1 MSVSTILDDIEN
13 LVVDAK
19 RMPLTNSIFISE
31 SDLVRLLDNLRQ
43 ELPNELA
50 NAQEIMDSRDEIL
63 NQARGES
70 EQIISRAKD
79 TAEQMIDESK
89 IVQESKEKAE
99 LIMEQATAQQK
110 ELTEH
115 AYQQARQLR
124 VNANSYASQVF
135 DHMILNVG
143 NALEVLKQ
151 ARDELHKMPV
161 EPEMPPAEPQPM
173 APAEIP
179 EPEA

>member
-1 MSVSTILDDIEN
+1 MSVNTILDEIEN
-13 LVVDAK
+13 LVVDGK
-19 RMPLTNSIFISE
+19 RIPLTNRSLIDE
-31 SDLVRLLDNLRQ
+31 MELVHLVDNLRQ
-43 ELPNELA
+43 ELPLEIQNAQQIMDSKDALLNDARTEAEQILA
-50 NAQEIMDSRDEIL
+50 NARE
-63 NQARGES
+63 
-70 EQIISRAKD
+70 
-79 TAEQMIDESK
+79 TADQMTDESK
-89 IVQESKEKAE
+89 IVRESKEKVE

>member
-99 LIMEQATAQQK
+99 LIMEQTKAQAK
-110 ELTEH
+110 ELYETS
-115 AYQQARQLR
+115 YQQARQLR
-124 VNANSYASQVF
+124 LNANNYANQVF
-135 DHMILNVG
+135 DHLILNVG

-151 ARDELHKMPV
+151 ARDELQKMPV
-161 EPEMPPAEPQPM
+161 EPELPPADPQPM
-173 APAEIP
+173 APAELP
-179 EPEA
+179 EE

>member
-1 MSVSTILDDIEN
+1 MSVSTILDEIEN

-50 NAQEIMDSRDEIL
+50 NAQEIMDSRDDLL
-63 NQARGES
+63 NEARVQGE
-70 EQIISRAKD
+70 EIISRAKE
-79 TAEQMIDESK
+79 TAEQMTDESK
-89 IVQESKEKAE
+89 IVHESQEKAQ
-99 LIMEQATAQQK
+99 LIMEQTKAQAK
-110 ELTEH
+110 ELYENS
-115 AYQQARQLR
+115 YQQARQLR
-124 VNANSYASQVF
+124 LNANNYANQVF
-135 DHMILNVG
+135 DHLILNVG

-151 ARDELHKMPV
+151 ARDELQKMPV

-179 EPEA
+179 EA

>member
-1 MSVSTILDDIEN
+1 MSVSTILDEIEN

-50 NAQEIMDSRDEIL
+50 NAQEIMDSRDEIM

-70 EQIISRAKD
+70 EQIISRAKE
-79 TAEQMIDESK
+79 TADQMTDQSK
-89 IVQESKEKAE
+89 IVQESQEKAQ
-99 LIMEQATAQQK
+99 LIMEQTKAQSK
-110 ELTEH
+110 ELFENS
-115 AYQQARQLR
+115 YQQARQLR
-124 VNANSYASQVF
+124 LNANNYANQVF
-135 DHMILNVG
+135 DHLILNVG

-151 ARDELHKMPV
+151 ARDELQKMPV
-161 EPEMPPAEPQPM
+161 EPELPPAEPQPM
-173 APAEIP
+173 APAEL
-179 EPEA
+179 PEA

>member
-89 IVQESKEKAE
+89 IVRESQEKAE
-99 LIMEQATAQQK
+99 LIMEQTKAQAK
-110 ELTEH
+110 ELYETS
-115 AYQQARQLR
+115 YQQARQLR
-124 VNANSYASQVF
+124 LNANNYANQVF
-135 DHMILNVG
+135 DHLILNVG

-151 ARDELHKMPV
+151 ARDELQKMPV
-161 EPEMPPAEPQPM
+161 EPELPPAEPQPM
-173 APAEIP
+173 APAELP
-179 EPEA
+179 EE

>member
-63 NQARGES
+63 NHARGEA

-79 TAEQMIDESK
+79 TAEEMIDESR
-89 IVQESKEKAE
+89 IVQASKEKAE
-99 LIMEQATAQQK
+99 LIMEQTKGQAK
-110 ELTEH
+110 ELYDNS
-115 AYQQARQLR
+115 YQQARQLR
-124 VNANSYASQVF
+124 LDANNYANQVF
-135 DHMILNVG
+135 DHLILNVG

-151 ARDELHKMPV
+151 ARDELQKMPV
-161 EPEMPPAEPQPM
+161 EPETPPAEPQPM
-173 APAEIP
+173 APTEL
-179 EPEA
+179 PEA

>member
-63 NQARGES
+63 NQARGDA
-70 EQIISRAKD
+70 EQIISRAKE
-79 TAEQMIDESK
+79 TADQMTDESK
-89 IVQESKEKAE
+89 IVKESQEKSE
-99 LIMEQATAQQK
+99 LIMEQTKAQSK
-110 ELTEH
+110 EMFESS
-115 AYQQARQLR
+115 YQQARQLR
-124 VNANSYASQVF
+124 VNANNYANQVF
-135 DHMILNVG
+135 DHLILNVG

-151 ARDELHKMPV
+151 ARDELQKMPV

-173 APAEIP
+173 APAELP
-179 EPEA
+179 EV

>member
-19 RMPLTNSIFISE
+19 RMTLTNSIFISE

-99 LIMEQATAQQK
+99 LIMEQTKAQAK
-110 ELTEH
+110 ELYETS
-115 AYQQARQLR
+115 YQQARQLR
-124 VNANSYASQVF
+124 LNANNYANQVF
-135 DHMILNVG
+135 DHLILNVG

-151 ARDELHKMPV
+151 ARDELQKMPV
-161 EPEMPPAEPQPM
+161 EPELPPAEPQPM
-173 APAEIP
+173 APAELP
-179 EPEA
+179 EE

>member
-99 LIMEQATAQQK
+99 LIMEQTKAQAK
-110 ELTEH
+110 ELYETS
-115 AYQQARQLR
+115 YQQARQLR
-124 VNANSYASQVF
+124 LNANNYANQVF
-135 DHMILNVG
+135 DHLILNVG

-151 ARDELHKMPV
+151 ARDELQKMPV
-161 EPEMPPAEPQPM
+161 EPELPPAEPQPM
-173 APAEIP
+173 APTELP
-179 EPEA
+179 EE

>member
-1 MSVSTILDDIEN
+1 MSVNTILDEIEN
-13 LVVDAK
+13 LVVDGK
-19 RMPLTNSIFISE
+19 RIPLTNRSLIDE
-31 SDLVRLLDNLRQ
+31 MELVHLVDNLRQ
-43 ELPNELA
+43 ELPNEIQ
-50 NAQEIMDSRDEIL
+50 NAHEIL
-63 NQARGES
+63 DSKDDILNEARVEAEKIISQARDIAG
-70 EQIISRAKD
+70 
-79 TAEQMIDESK
+79 QMTDESK
-89 IVQESKEKAE
+89 IVRESKEKAE
-99 LIMEQATAQQK
+99 LIMAQATAQQK

-151 ARDELHKMPV
+151 ARDELQKMPI

-173 APAEIP
+173 APVEIP
-179 EPEA
+179 EA

>member
-1 MSVSTILDDIEN
+1 MSVSTILDEIEN

-50 NAQEIMDSRDEIL
+50 NAQEIMDSRDDLL
-63 NQARGES
+63 NEARVQGE
-70 EQIISRAKD
+70 EIISRAKE
-79 TAEQMIDESK
+79 TAEQMTDESK
-89 IVQESKEKAE
+89 IVHESQEKAQ
-99 LIMEQATAQQK
+99 LIMEQTKAQAK
-110 ELTEH
+110 ELYENS
-115 AYQQARQLR
+115 YQQARQLR
-124 VNANSYASQVF
+124 LNANNYANQVF
-135 DHMILNVG
+135 DHLILNVG

-151 ARDELHKMPV
+151 ARDELQKMPV

-173 APAEIP
+173 APAELP
-179 EPEA
+179 ET

>member
-79 TAEQMIDESK
+79 TAEQMIEESK

-99 LIMEQATAQQK
+99 LIMEQTKAQAK
-110 ELTEH
+110 ELYETS
-115 AYQQARQLR
+115 YQQARQLR
-124 VNANSYASQVF
+124 LNANNYANQVF
-135 DHMILNVG
+135 DHLILNVG

-151 ARDELHKMPV
+151 ARDELQKMPV
-161 EPEMPPAEPQPM
+161 EPELPPAEPQPM

-179 EPEA
+179 EA

>member
-63 NQARGES
+63 NQARGDS

-79 TAEQMIDESK
+79 TAEQMINESK
-89 IVQESKEKAE
+89 IVQESQEKAA
-99 LIMEQATAQQK
+99 LIMEQTKAQAK
-110 ELTEH
+110 ELYENS
-115 AYQQARQLR
+115 YQQARQLR
-124 VNANSYASQVF
+124 LNANNYANQVF
-135 DHMILNVG
+135 DHLILNVG

-151 ARDELHKMPV
+151 ARDELQKMPV
-161 EPEMPPAEPQPM
+161 EPELPPAEPQPM
-173 APAEIP
+173 APAEL
-179 EPEA
+179 PEA

>member
-1 MSVSTILDDIEN
+1 MSVSTILDEIEN

-50 NAQEIMDSRDEIL
+50 NAQEIMDSRDELL
-63 NQARGES
+63 NEARVQGE
-70 EQIISRAKD
+70 EIISRAKE
-79 TAEQMIDESK
+79 TAEQMTDESK
-89 IVQESKEKAE
+89 IVHESQEKAQ
-99 LIMEQATAQQK
+99 LIMEQTKAQAK
-110 ELTEH
+110 ELYENS
-115 AYQQARQLR
+115 YQQARQLR
-124 VNANSYASQVF
+124 LNANNYANQVF
-135 DHMILNVG
+135 DHLILNVG

-151 ARDELHKMPV
+151 ARDELQKMPV

-173 APAEIP
+173 APAEL
-179 EPEA
+179 PEA

>member
-50 NAQEIMDSRDEIL
+50 NAQVIMDSRDEIL

-89 IVQESKEKAE
+89 IVRESQEKAE
-99 LIMEQATAQQK
+99 LIMEQTKAQAK
-110 ELTEH
+110 ELYETS
-115 AYQQARQLR
+115 YQQARQLR
-124 VNANSYASQVF
+124 LNANNYANQVF
-135 DHMILNVG
+135 DHLVLNVG

-151 ARDELHKMPV
+151 ARDELQKMPV
-161 EPEMPPAEPQPM
+161 EPELPPAEPQPM
-173 APAEIP
+173 APAELP
-179 EPEA
+179 EE

>member
-1 MSVSTILDDIEN
+1 MSVSSILDEIEN

-50 NAQEIMDSRDEIL
+50 NAQQIMDSRDAIL
-63 NQARGES
+63 NEARVEA
-70 EQIISRAKD
+70 EQILSRARE
-79 TAEQMIDESK
+79 TAERMTDEST
-89 IVQESKEKAE
+89 IVQESQEKAQ
-99 LIMEQATAQQK
+99 LIMEQTKAQTK
-110 ELTEH
+110 EMFESS
-115 AYQQARQLR
+115 YQQARQLR
-124 VNANSYASQVF
+124 VNANNYANQVF

-151 ARDELHKMPV
+151 ARDELQKMPV
-161 EPEMPPAEPQPM
+161 EPELPPAEPEPL
-173 APAEIP
+173 APVDVP
-179 EPEA
+179 EE

>member
-89 IVQESKEKAE
+89 IVRESQEKAE
-99 LIMEQATAQQK
+99 LIMEQTKAQAK
-110 ELTEH
+110 ELYETS
-115 AYQQARQLR
+115 YQQARQLR
-124 VNANSYASQVF
+124 LNANNYANQVF
-135 DHMILNVG
+135 DHLILNVG

-151 ARDELHKMPV
+151 ARDELQKMPV
-161 EPEMPPAEPQPM
+161 EPELPPAEPQPM
-173 APAEIP
+173 APAELA
-179 EPEA
+179 EE

>member
-89 IVQESKEKAE
+89 IVRESKEKAE
-99 LIMEQATAQQK
+99 LIMEQTKAQAK
-110 ELTEH
+110 ELYETS
-115 AYQQARQLR
+115 YQQARQLR
-124 VNANSYASQVF
+124 LNANNYANQVF
-135 DHMILNVG
+135 DHLILNVG

-151 ARDELHKMPV
+151 ARDELQKMPV
-161 EPEMPPAEPQPM
+161 EPELPPAEPQPM
-173 APAEIP
+173 APAELP
-179 EPEA
+179 EE